1 MIGYC
6 CYAYFQYCD
15 PWRNDWIAARDQI
28 VPYLSLYMFATI
40 APGVA
45 GIYLSAVFGAS
56 LSTCSSTINSCSVIV
71 IEDILKPYFNV
82 WKIQKLSFDLNS
94 ILDKQNCNSMD
105 FKIGNVDQWSID
117 YWVCLYVQKF

>member
-15 PWRNDWIAARDQI
+15 PWKNDWIEARDQI

-82 WKIQKLSFDLNS
+82 GLEKLSS
-94 ILDKQNCNSMD
+94 AKSNC
-105 FKIGNVDQWSID
+105 
-117 YWVCLYVQKF
+117 